1 LPDAPVPVPTGV
13 AGLSRIHGWTR
24 WSWPIPALV
33 VIVANAIAVSVLGGA
48 DVYTWS
54 LILIYGLFASS
65 YMVAFMRET
74 SVPPLLALLV
84 GLGAGVVL
92 GIPLLILLRRS
103 SGITFAMITLIVAQI
118 IYQLVFTNRRLGG
131 ETGLSGITV
140 TSVLGRDLASYTAF
154 SWYVA
159 SVVAIAMVVLW
170 RLSESSFGMSL
181 RAVRDDETKAA
192 IIGIPVRRAQAV
204 AFLIAGG
211 IAGLAGAL
219 LAQVQTT
226 VSADLLFWTV
236 SGNVVIM
243 CLLGGRYR
251 FWGPF
256 LGAAVFIYVQNAFL
270 QTGALSDLLIGAVF
284 LAIVL
289 VVPDGILGSV
299 SPARINELLRRART
313 GRGLGTS
320 RTAARPVSPPHRPRP
335 SDPADTTDPAGPG
348 GTAGPSDPT
357 GSAGPGGTAGPSD
370 PTGRIGEGGSGGAT
384 AAPGG
389 GGEPARTGSERG
401 PGEGAS

>member
-1 LPDAPVPVPTGV
+1 LPDASVPVPTGV
-13 AGLSRIHGWTR
+13 SGVSRIRGWMR
-24 WSWPIPALV
+24 WSWPLPAV
-33 VIVANAIAVSVLGGA
+33 VIIVANAIAVSVLGGA

-65 YMVAFMRET
+65 TNILFGWVGRASFGQAAFFGTGAYMVAFLREHD
-74 SVPPLLALLV
+74 VPPLLALLV

-92 GIPLLILLRRS
+92 GIPLLVLLRRS

-140 TSVLGRDLASYTAF
+140 ISVLGQDLTSYTAF

-192 IIGIPVRRAQAV
+192 IVGIPVRRAQAV
-204 AFLIAGG
+204 AFLVAGG
-211 IAGLAGAL
+211 LAGLAGAM
-219 LAQVQTT
+219 LAQVQST

-256 LGAAVFIYVQNAFL
+256 LGAAVFIWVQNAFL

-284 LAIVL
+284 LVIVL
-289 VVPDGILGSV
+289 VVPDGILGSISPGRV
-299 SPARINELLRRART
+299 SELIRRART
-313 GRGLGTS
+313 SRGIGASVAGEPS
-320 RTAARPVSPPHRPRP
+320 RSTVDDSPRP
-335 SDPADTTDPAGPG
+335 P
-348 GTAGPSDPT
+348 
-357 GSAGPGGTAGPSD
+357 
-370 PTGRIGEGGSGGAT
+370 
-384 AAPGG
+384 
-389 GGEPARTGSERG
+389 EPARTGPDR
-401 PGEGAS
+401 GEGSR

>member
-1 LPDAPVPVPTGV
+1 LPEAPVPVPTGV
-13 AGLSRIHGWTR
+13 AGTSRIHGWMR
-24 WSWPIPALV
+24 WSWPLPAV
-33 VIVANAIAVSVLGGA
+33 VVVAANGIAVSVLAGA

-65 YMVAFMRET
+65 TNILFGWVGRASFGQAAFFGTGAYMVAFLRDHQ
-74 SVPPLLALLV
+74 VPPLLALLV

-92 GIPLLILLRRS
+92 GIPLLVLLRRS

-140 TSVLGRDLASYTAF
+140 TSVLGQDLTSYRAF

-192 IIGIPVRRAQAV
+192 IVGIPVRRAQAV
-204 AFLIAGG
+204 AFLVAGG
-211 IAGLAGAL
+211 LAGLAGAM
-219 LAQVQTT
+219 LAQVQST

-236 SGNVVIM
+236 SGNAVIM

-256 LGAAVFIYVQNAFL
+256 LGAAVFVSVQNAFL

-289 VVPDGILGSV
+289 VAPDGILGSV
-299 SPARINELLRRART
+299 SPDRVSELVRRAR
-313 GRGLGTS
+313 GARGLGRS
-320 RTAARPVSPPHRPRP
+320 AAGPRRSTVDGSGVAAP
-335 SDPADTTDPAGPG
+335 PAGDHG
-348 GTAGPSDPT
+348 AAAGPT
-357 GSAGPGGTAGPSD
+357 GGPAQ
-370 PTGRIGEGGSGGAT
+370 
-384 AAPGG
+384 
-389 GGEPARTGSERG
+389 EPVRTVADR
-401 PGEGAS
+401 PGERSR

>member
-1 LPDAPVPVPTGV
+1 LPDAPVPVATGLP
-13 AGLSRIHGWTR
+13 GLSRIRGWTR
-24 WSWPIPALV
+24 WSWPLPAV
-33 VIVANAIAVSVLGGA
+33 VIIVANAIAVSVLGGA

-65 YMVAFMRET
+65 TNILFGWVGRASFGQAAFFGTGAYMVAFLREQD
-74 SVPPLLALLV
+74 VPPLLALLV

-140 TSVLGRDLASYTAF
+140 TSVLGQDLTSYQAF

-192 IIGIPVRRAQAV
+192 IVGIPVRRAQAI
-204 AFLIAGG
+204 AFLVAGG
-211 IAGLAGAL
+211 LAGLAGAM
-219 LAQVQTT
+219 LAQVQST

-256 LGAAVFIYVQNAFL
+256 LGAAVFIWVQNAFL

-284 LAIVL
+284 LVIVL

-299 SPARINELLRRART
+299 APDRVGALIRRART
-313 GRGLGTS
+313 ARGIGKS
-320 RTAARPVSPPHRPRP
+320 VAAGPAESTVDG
-335 SDPADTTDPAGPG
+335 DPAAPAPQ
-348 GTAGPSDPT
+348 PV
-357 GSAGPGGTAGPSD
+357 
-370 PTGRIGEGGSGGAT
+370 
-384 AAPGG
+384 
-389 GGEPARTGSERG
+389 RTGSDRG
-401 PGEGAS
+401 QGTR

>member
-1 LPDAPVPVPTGV
+1 MRWTWPVPAV
-13 AGLSRIHGWTR
+13 
-24 WSWPIPALV
+24 V
-33 VIVANAIAVSVLGGA
+33 VIVANAIAVSVLAGA

-65 YMVAFMRET
+65 TNILFGWVGRASFGQAAFFGTGAYMVAFLREHD
-74 SVPPLLALLV
+74 VPPLLALLV

-118 IYQLVFTNRRLGG
+118 LYQLVFTNRRLGG

-140 TSVLGRDLASYTAF
+140 TSVLGQDLTSYTAF

-192 IIGIPVRRAQAV
+192 IVGIPVRRAQAI
-204 AFLIAGG
+204 AFLVAGG
-211 IAGLAGAL
+211 LAGLAGAM
-219 LAQVQTT
+219 LAQVQST

-236 SGNVVIM
+236 SGNAVIM

-256 LGAAVFIYVQNAFL
+256 LGAAVFVSVQNAFL

-299 SPARINELLRRART
+299 SPDRIGELVRRART
-313 GRGLGTS
+313 SRGLG
-320 RTAARPVSPPHRPRP
+320 APVTGPPK
-335 SDPADTTDPAGPG
+335 STVDN
-348 GTAGPSDPT
+348 
-357 GSAGPGGTAGPSD
+357 SAGGA
-370 PTGRIGEGGSGGAT
+370 GSGGDADP
-384 AAPGG
+384 APAPRRGPAQ
-389 GGEPARTGSERG
+389 EPARTGPDRG
-401 PGEGAS
+401 RPGKGAS

>member
-1 LPDAPVPVPTGV
+1 VPTGV
-13 AGLSRIHGWTR
+13 AGVSRIHGWMR
-24 WSWPIPALV
+24 WSWPIPAVV

-65 YMVAFMRET
+65 TNILFGWVGRASFGQAAFFGAGAYMVAFLRET
-74 SVPPLLALLV
+74 SVPPLLALMV

-192 IIGIPVRRAQAV
+192 IVGIPVRRAQAV

-211 IAGLAGAL
+211 LAGLAGAL

-289 VVPDGILGSV
+289 IVPDGILGAV
-299 SPARINELLRRART
+299 SPARLNELLRRART
-313 GRGLGTS
+313 GRGLGGS
-320 RTAARPVSPPHRPRP
+320 RTAARPESPPPDPEPAQRPQ
-335 SDPADTTDPAGPG
+335 
-348 GTAGPSDPT
+348 
-357 GSAGPGGTAGPSD
+357 
-370 PTGRIGEGGSGGAT
+370 
-384 AAPGG
+384 
-389 GGEPARTGSERG
+389 EPARTGPERG
-401 PGEGAS
+401 EGTS

>member
-1 LPDAPVPVPTGV
+1 
-13 AGLSRIHGWTR
+13 
-24 WSWPIPALV
+24 
-33 VIVANAIAVSVLGGA
+33 
-48 DVYTWS
+48 
-54 LILIYGLFASS
+54 
-65 YMVAFMRET
+65 MVAFLREQDV
-74 SVPPLLALLV
+74 SPLLALLV

-140 TSVLGRDLASYTAF
+140 TSVLGQDLTSYTAF

-192 IIGIPVRRAQAV
+192 IVGIPVRRAQAI
-204 AFLIAGG
+204 AFLVAGG
-211 IAGLAGAL
+211 LAGLAGAM
-219 LAQVQTT
+219 LAQVQST

-236 SGNVVIM
+236 SGNAVIM

-256 LGAAVFIYVQNAFL
+256 LGAAVFIWVQNAFL

-284 LAIVL
+284 LVIVL
-289 VVPDGILGSV
+289 VVPDGILGSISPDRV
-299 SPARINELLRRART
+299 SELIRRART
-313 GRGLGTS
+313 SRGIGT
-320 RTAARPVSPPHRPRP
+320 PV
-335 SDPADTTDPAGPG
+335 AGPAKS
-348 GTAGPSDPT
+348 TVDADPT
-357 GSAGPGGTAGPSD
+357 RRRRNPRA
-370 PTGRIGEGGSGGAT
+370 
-384 AAPGG
+384 
-389 GGEPARTGSERG
+389 PARTGGRGQDDRVTRRHRAGRRRQVVRAVPGGRRRRPGRPARRGDRADRAERRRQVH
-401 PGEGAS
+401 AVRRRRR

>member
-1 LPDAPVPVPTGV
+1 MPDAPVPVATGLP
-13 AGLSRIHGWTR
+13 GLSRIRGWTR
-24 WSWPIPALV
+24 WSWPLPAV
-33 VIVANAIAVSVLGGA
+33 VIIVANAIAVSVLGGA

-65 YMVAFMRET
+65 TNILFGWVGRASFGQAAFFGTGAYMVAFLREQD
-74 SVPPLLALLV
+74 VPPLLALLV

-140 TSVLGRDLASYTAF
+140 TSVLGQDLTSYQAF

-192 IIGIPVRRAQAV
+192 IVGIPVRRAQAI
-204 AFLIAGG
+204 AFLVAGG
-211 IAGLAGAL
+211 LAGLAGAM
-219 LAQVQTT
+219 LAQVQST

-256 LGAAVFIYVQNAFL
+256 LGAAVFIWVQNAFL

-284 LAIVL
+284 LVIVL

-299 SPARINELLRRART
+299 APDRLGALIRRART
-313 GRGLGTS
+313 ARGIGS
-320 RTAARPVSPPHRPRP
+320 PVAAGPAESTVDG
-335 SDPADTTDPAGPG
+335 DPAAPAPQ
-348 GTAGPSDPT
+348 PV
-357 GSAGPGGTAGPSD
+357 
-370 PTGRIGEGGSGGAT
+370 
-384 AAPGG
+384 
-389 GGEPARTGSERG
+389 RTGPDRG
-401 PGEGAS
+401 QGPR